1 MQRLAAV
8 AIGALAAAGAGAA
21 SAQAATLSGFRVVDA
36 GSSIRYTVD
45 VCTAS
50 SAELEFTASLRQGRN
65 RGAAYPT
72 HWTVT
77 QREGCH
83 TWKLDA
89 PDMYPK
95 GSWSAQLRVVVHRR
109 AYRTPV
115 RGLRL
120 T

>member
-1 MQRLAAV
+1 MQRLVAA
-8 AIGALAAAGAGAA
+8 AIGALATAGVGTA
-21 SAQAATLSGFRVVDA
+21 SAQAATLSGFRVADA
-36 GSSIRYTVD
+36 GATIHYTVD

-50 SAELEFTASLRQGRN
+50 AAELEFTASLRQGR
-65 RGAAYPT
+65 RSGAAYPT

-95 GSWSAQLRVVVHRR
+95 GKWTAQLRVVVRQR
-109 AYRTPV
+109 SYRTPV
-115 RGLRL
+115 RPLRL